1 MMGLLKYIVL
11 IFSVFTFSTSYKH
24 ITAINNSAL
33 AKQHDEVLYL
43 PSGKGLKFLSFGY
56 RNALAHSLWFN
67 TISYFGKH
75 YKSDRDYKWL
85 NHMCNLVADLNPK
98 MMHVY
103 DFCSLM
109 LAWEANYP
117 KESVK
122 ILDKA
127 ILAYPNE
134 WKFPYLRGMSYMI
147 FLKDIDRA
155 KEDFIL
161 SSRLPGAHHLVM
173 RLAARNISLTDRKE
187 SAIEFLEEMIKNSKQ
202 ESERDALIRKLEE
215 IKAEN

>member
-1 MMGLLKYIVL
+1 
-11 IFSVFTFSTSYKH
+11 
-24 ITAINNSAL
+24 
-33 AKQHDEVLYL
+33 
-43 PSGKGLKFLSFGY
+43 
-56 RNALAHSLWFN
+56 
-67 TISYFGKH
+67 
-75 YKSDRDYKWL
+75 
-85 NHMCNLVADLNPK
+85 MCNLVADLNPK

-117 KESVK
+117 GESVK

-127 ILAYPNE
+127 ILAFPNE
-134 WKFPYLRGMSYMI
+134 WKFPYLRGMSYLI
-147 FLKDIDRA
+147 FLKDIEKA

-161 SSRLPGAHHLVM
+161 SSRLPDAHHLVM